1 MSEYIQGLRIVR
13 ELEPFLVVTPT
24 NRRPLDAAPFGVRVP
39 KRNVIDP
46 MRMESEGFLALLQTL
61 DGRTFGPEG
70 MPMDR
75 WVFYDCCYM
84 PGAIFG
90 FGRPAQTLS
99 EHAREV
105 LEVPDDYQGL
115 VPYAMYIAIPMA
127 PPGAWMG
134 HNLASIAPI
143 LAEEELT
150 GLGTLTKAMGLR
162 CFRTKAFYG
171 ATQWSSKALYIHV
184 KFGPLDLL
192 TAWTPAHSEPRTLTY
207 AFTVSERALLT
218 AAGDPTA
225 PFPKVVPEVW
235 VDSEDTATMIALQDR
250 IEAGERFVIAGP
262 PRRQDGRIAL
272 PIAQAR

>member
-1 MSEYIQGLRIVR
+1 MSPFIKDLRIVR
-13 ELEPFLVVTPT
+13 ELEPFLVVTPM
-24 NRRPLDAAPFGVRVP
+24 NRKPLDMAPFGVRIP

-46 MRMESEGFLALLQTL
+46 TRMASEPFLGLLQNL
-61 DGRTFGPEG
+61 DARTFGPEG

-75 WVFYDCCYM
+75 WVFYDCCFM

-90 FGRPAQTLS
+90 FGRPVRTLS
-99 EHAREV
+99 DHARDV
-105 LEVPDDYQGL
+105 LEVPDDYGGL

-143 LAEEELT
+143 LSEENLG
-150 GLGTLTKAMGLR
+150 GLGTLTKSMGLR
-162 CFRTKAFYG
+162 CFRTQSFYG

-192 TAWTPAHSEPRTLTY
+192 TAYTPAHSEPRTLTY
-207 AFTVSERALLT
+207 SFEITERALLT

-225 PFPKVVPEVW
+225 PFPTIAPDLW
-235 VDSEDTATMIALQDR
+235 IDSEDTAAMIALQDR
-250 IEAGERFVIAGP
+250 IESGERFVIAGP
-262 PRRQDGRIAL
+262 PRREDGHIAL
-272 PIAQAR
+272 PVARAK